1 MRDSNRELFSLA
13 YALRYNADRI
23 LYEIKDEPNWIA
35 AESYMRKFFFLIV
48 LAKDASKSIDDYGS
62 DNAVI
67 DTVHGLMQRYQH
79 KAGSIRM
86 KKDEDVTD
94 DEKNEVSDLLT
105 AIVGL
110 CEVLVNRKRS

>member
-23 LYEIKDEPNWIA
+23 LYEIEDEPNWIV
-35 AESYMRKFFFLIV
+35 AESYMRKFFFLVV
-48 LAKDASKSIDDYGS
+48 LAKDAPKNIDYFGS

-67 DTVHGLMQRYQH
+67 DTVHGMIQRYQH
-79 KAGSIRM
+79 KADSIRM

-94 DEKNEVSDLLT
+94 DEKIEVTDLLT

-110 CEVLVNRKRS
+110 CEVLVNRKMS